1 MCTIFKC
8 QTLLYSEFI
17 DQVNKYDGH
26 EMEEDDLRQVKR
38 ATLEA
43 VSKIYRKTSKKN
55 WDALSK
61 DLTTIIRT
69 ICDIAYGR
77 VSDLDIPHM
86 NIGQYAK
93 YMGAPHRIDLMVS
106 SMKQNG
112 KWYCNQRCMNC
123 YAGGQYNADVP
134 ELSTKEWKIVIDNCR
149 KANIPQLTFTGGEP
163 TLRNDLVEL
172 IEYSKWFVTRLNTNG
187 QLLSKELCS
196 QLYDASLDSI
206 QITLYTATEKEHSV
220 LTGSIGLEKTVQ
232 GIKNA
237 LEAGLNVSINTPL
250 CKLNRDYVKT
260 LEFLKSLGVEYV
272 SCSGIIYTGK
282 AREKGMEIYQLSED
296 ELYDVVEQA
305 TKFCNENHMEIA
317 FTSSGLISDQTLMSL
332 KLDVPTC
339 GACMSNMAIAPNGD
353 VVPCQSWLDENSS
366 LGNMLTD
373 NWKKIGM
380 RHYAKV

>member
-1 MCTIFKC
+1 MYSLLCTIFKC

-55 WDALSK
+55 CDALSK
-61 DLTTIIRT
+61 DLITIIRT

-77 VSDLDIPHM
+77 VSDLD
-86 NIGQYAK
+86 
-93 YMGAPHRIDLMVS
+93 
-106 SMKQNG
+106 
-112 KWYCNQRCMNC
+112 
-123 YAGGQYNADVP
+123 
-134 ELSTKEWKIVIDNCR
+134 
-149 KANIPQLTFTGGEP
+149 IPQLTFTGGEP

-196 QLYDASLDSI
+196 QFYDASLDSI

-237 LEAGLNVSINTPL
+237 LEAGLNVSINTPI

-272 SCSGIIYTGK
+272 SCSGIIYTEK

-317 FTSSGLISDQTLMSL
+317 FTSPGLISDQKLMSL

-373 NWKKIGM
+373 NWKKIWNAPLCLSV
-380 RHYAKV
+380 REYAFKSESNCPLRAGYEGEGEK